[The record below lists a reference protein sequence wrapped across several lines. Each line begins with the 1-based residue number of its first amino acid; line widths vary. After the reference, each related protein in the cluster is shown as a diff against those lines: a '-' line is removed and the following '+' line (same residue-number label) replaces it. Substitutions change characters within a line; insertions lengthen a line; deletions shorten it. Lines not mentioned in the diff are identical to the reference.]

1 MLNSTVELIALWASP
16 SASLLAFCV
25 SNLIIAVLVLGGRG
39 CASEMDADGRGD
51 CACASEAAQ
60 AEPLLGVQVH
70 GEGKGSAGQEDPAAA
85 MDIATRGRAGECV
98 AEAGEVDAAGAQL
111 ADSEKNSGAEGESV
125 PVAAD
130 AAQGKCDGDAEEDEL
145 MVRAEEFI
153 QRINRVWRTENVRL
167 C

>member
-1 MLNSTVELIALWASP
+1 MLNSTVELIALWASSSP
-16 SASLLAFCV
+16 SLIAFCF
-25 SNLIIAVLVLGGRG
+25 SHLIIAALVLGGRG
-39 CASEMDADGRGD
+39 CASELEANGRGD
-51 CACASEAAQ
+51 CASEAAQ

-98 AEAGEVDAAGAQL
+98 AAAGEVDAAGAQL
-111 ADSEKNSGAEGESV
+111 GDSEKNSGAEGESV
-125 PVAAD
+125 SVAAD
-130 AAQGKCDGDAEEDEL
+130 AAQEKCGGDAEEDEL

-153 QRINRVWRTENVRL
+153 QRMNRVWRTENVRL